1 MLHYSYITPVC
12 RKKLKSN
19 WGALGKHILWNFQFS
34 LWPLPCEQPRLA
46 CWRIRDMS
54 SPSPQLISSQRTAKE
69 CHCRRQFDSTLPLL
83 REHFRAVEHPSV
95 LQRAPVAQTAE
106 FSASHTTALEGKTP
120 LALCTACGLW
130 GSLKASA
137 TTSSPR
143 YLSIF

>member
-1 MLHYSYITPVC
+1 
-12 RKKLKSN
+12 
-19 WGALGKHILWNFQFS
+19 
-34 LWPLPCEQPRLA
+34 
-46 CWRIRDMS
+46 MS

-83 REHFRAVEHPSV
+83 RELFRAVEHPSV

-106 FSASHTTALEGKTP
+106 FSASHTTALEGNP
-120 LALCTACGLW
+120 LLALCTACRFGAGG

-143 YLSIF
+143 DLSIF